1 MPLKKSYILPP
12 SFDCPVDGPVFVG
25 AILAD
30 PKNPF
35 EPLNDAK
42 WTSVRSS
49 EKLYST
55 EKTGWTVSDNRST
68 KLEVG
73 IFAQILA
80 PFVGIGGDGVSRL
93 SKSELTG
100 LKCQRL
106 VTEWFIPTPAYLE
119 ESLRQNDLLEAIKRR
134 RDPALYLVCGR
145 KLAYG
150 LSADHILSNGSGYSA
165 TLALDGTSLG
175 VPVQAGPKISIDT
188 DKSFTESFQGS
199 SDIVL
204 AYQLRRIF
212 YSAKHGLSSQQ
223 YERHA
228 SLTLPDN
235 VKHNEDDEDDDEED
249 SETSDGEEWAR
260 EMTLAVDGVSGD
272 DIGSSYFGKRAIVM
286 SDVEDGTEWEL
297 ISSTP

>member
-30 PKNPF
+30 PKKPF

-42 WTSVRSS
+42 WTTVGSF
-49 EKLYST
+49 EKLHST
-55 EKTGWTVSDNRST
+55 EKTDWTANDNRTT
-68 KLEVG
+68 KLEAS

-80 PFVGIGGDGVSRL
+80 PLTGIGGDFGSRF
-93 SKSELTG
+93 SKSDLMG
-100 LKCQRL
+100 LKCRRL

-119 ESLRQNDLLEAIKRR
+119 ESLRQSDLLEAIKRR
-134 RDPALYLVCGR
+134 RGPTLYLVCGR

-150 LSADHILSNGSGYSA
+150 LSADHVLSNGRGYSA

-175 VPVQAGPKISIDT
+175 IPVQTGPKISVDT

-212 YSAKHGLSSQQ
+212 YSAQHGLSSKE

-228 SLTLPDN
+228 SLTLPD
-235 VKHNEDDEDDDEED
+235 KIKDDEEEDEDDEE
-249 SETSDGEEWAR
+249 SETSDGGEW
-260 EMTLAVDGVSGD
+260 TGDTTIGVDGIGGD
-272 DIGSSYFGKRAIVM
+272 DIGSSYFGKGAVVM
-286 SDVEDGTEWEL
+286 SDDEDGTEWEL
-297 ISSTP
+297 ISSTL